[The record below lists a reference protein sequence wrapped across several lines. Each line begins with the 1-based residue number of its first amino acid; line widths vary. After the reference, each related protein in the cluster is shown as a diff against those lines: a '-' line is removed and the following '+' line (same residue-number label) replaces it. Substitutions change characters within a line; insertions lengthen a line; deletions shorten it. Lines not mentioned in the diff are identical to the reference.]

1 MTTPQPPGRPAGD
14 VTRPAFRHLWFWV
27 RLVVV
32 IAILWWVVESNGRE
46 RIAQTLLSARLPWVG
61 AAMFVFF
68 LSIVAGAWQWHL
80 LLKIQGVS
88 FSMRD
93 CFRSYYSGMFL
104 NNFLPGTVGGD
115 ALRVWDVHRQQLAQ
129 QQSSLGKAAASTLLD
144 RLMGFSAL
152 SFFSLLALAIE
163 FHRQDL
169 PRGLLLNLLQ
179 AVGAV
184 TVAFSLLLLLLL
196 SRRFAGALHALIRAL
211 GMERLGQVHTK
222 VQDSLQAYKARWN
235 AIGKVFLV
243 ACVVQLLRISVH
255 AFCAWALG
263 LSLAPAFFFS
273 FIPLIA
279 LTAVLPLNVGGW
291 GVPQGLGAYL
301 YGLPGVLT
309 AAAAGVAATGAS
321 VFDPK
326 AAAAALAFL
335 PTVIGMVV
343 MLGGGFYFVFRP
355 SREPRI
361 PS

>member
-1 MTTPQPPGRPAGD
+1 MTTRPEKPVARPAAA
-14 VTRPAFRHLWFWV
+14 RLWFVV

-32 IAILWWVVESNGRE
+32 IGILWWVVESNGRE
-46 RIAQTLLSARLPWVG
+46 RIAHALLSARLPWIG

-80 LLKIQGVS
+80 LLRIQGVS
-88 FSMRD
+88 FGMRD

-115 ALRVWDVHRQQLAQ
+115 ALRVWDVHRQQSAQ
-129 QQSSLGKAAASTLLD
+129 ERPSLGKAAASTLLD

-152 SFFSLLALAIE
+152 SFFSLLALAVE
-163 FHRQDL
+163 FQRQHL
-169 PRGLLLNLLQ
+169 PRELLLSLLQ

-184 TVAFSLLLLLLL
+184 TAAFAVLLLLLL
-196 SRRFAGALHALIRAL
+196 SRRLGGALHAVIRAL
-211 GMERLGQVHTK
+211 GMERLGQVHAK
-222 VQDSLQAYKARWN
+222 VQDSLLAYKARWD
-235 AIGKVFLV
+235 AIGKIFLV
-243 ACVVQLLRISVH
+243 ACIVQLLRISVH
-255 AFCAWALG
+255 AFCAFALG
-263 LSLAPAFFFS
+263 ISIAPAFFFS

-301 YGLPGVLT
+301 YGIPGVL
-309 AAAAGVAATGAS
+309 AATAVAVPGA
-321 VFDPK
+321 FDPK

-335 PTVIGMVV
+335 PTVVGMVV

-355 SREPRI
+355 SREPGN

>member
-1 MTTPQPPGRPAGD
+1 MNAPARPAS
-14 VTRPAFRHLWFWV
+14 RARARLWFWA
-27 RLVVV
+27 RLVAV
-32 IAILWWVVESNGRE
+32 IAILWWVVERNGRE
-46 RIAQTLLSARLPWVG
+46 RIAEALLSADPRWVL
-61 AAMFVFF
+61 AAMLVFF

-80 LLKIQGVS
+80 LLRIQGVD
-88 FSMRD
+88 FGFKA

-115 ALRVWDVHRQQLAQ
+115 ALRVWDVHREQLAQ

-152 SFFSLLALAIE
+152 SFFSLIALAVE
-163 FHRQDL
+163 FQRQDL
-169 PRGLLLNLLQ
+169 PRGLLLSLLQ

-184 TVAFSLLLLLLL
+184 SAAFVVMLLLLL

-211 GMERLGQVHTK
+211 GMERLGQVHAK
-222 VQDSLQAYKARWN
+222 VQESLQAYKARWGS
-235 AIGKVFLV
+235 IGVVFLV
-243 ACVVQLLRISVH
+243 ACVVQILRISMH
-255 AFCAWALG
+255 ALTAWALG
-263 LSLAPAFFFS
+263 LWLAPAFFFS

-309 AAAAGVAATGAS
+309 VAAAGVAAPGSPA
-321 VFDPK
+321 FDPK

-361 PS
+361 SP

>member
-1 MTTPQPPGRPAGD
+1 MNAPESEKPASKLKAR
-14 VTRPAFRHLWFWV
+14 VWFWV

-32 IAILWWVVESNGRE
+32 AAILWSVFERNGRE
-46 RIAQTLLSARLPWVG
+46 RIAAALLAADPRWVT
-61 AAMFVFF
+61 AAMAVFF

-80 LLKIQGVS
+80 LLKIQGITFGFRS
-88 FSMRD
+88 

-115 ALRVWDVHRQQLAQ
+115 ALRVWDVHRRQLAQ

-152 SFFSLLALAIE
+152 SFFSLLALAVE

-184 TVAFSLLLLLLL
+184 SVAFVLLLLLLL
-196 SRRFAGALHALIRAL
+196 SRRFANLLHAAIRAL
-211 GMERLGQVHTK
+211 GMERLGQVHAK
-222 VQDSLQAYKARWN
+222 VQDSLQAYKSRWGR
-235 AIGKVFLV
+235 IGAVFLV

-255 AFCAWALG
+255 AFSAWALG

-309 AAAAGVAATGAS
+309 AAGAAGGATVVAGAAGS
-321 VFDPK
+321 LDVK

-343 MLGGGFYFVFRP
+343 MLGGGFYFVFRS
-355 SREPRI
+355 SREPRT
-361 PS
+361 ST

>member
-1 MTTPQPPGRPAGD
+1 MAETGVSGIGKGGAR
-14 VTRPAFRHLWFWV
+14 LWFWL
-27 RLVVV
+27 RLALVVL
-32 IAILWWVVESNGRE
+32 ILWWVVERNGRE
-46 RIAQTLLSARLPWVG
+46 RIAQALLAADPRWVV
-61 AAMFVFF
+61 AAAVVFF

-80 LLKIQGVS
+80 LLRIQGIA
-88 FSMRD
+88 FGFRD

-115 ALRVWDVHRQQLAQ
+115 ALRVWDVHRRQLAE
-129 QQSSLGKAAASTLLD
+129 QQSSLGRAAASTLLD

-152 SFFSLLALAIE
+152 SVFSLIALALE

-169 PRGLLLNLLQ
+169 PHGLLVKLLQ
-179 AVGAV
+179 AVG
-184 TVAFSLLLLLLL
+184 TVSAAFILLLLLLL
-196 SRRFAGALHALIRAL
+196 SRRFSGALHALIRAL
-211 GMERLGQVHTK
+211 GLERLGNVHAK
-222 VQDSLQAYKARWN
+222 VQESLQAYKARWGR
-235 AIGKVFLV
+235 IGLIFLV

-255 AFCAWALG
+255 ALCALALQ

-279 LTAVLPLNVGGW
+279 LTAILPLNVGGW

-309 AAAAGVAATGAS
+309 AATAGVAAYGSGA
-321 VFDPK
+321 FDPK

-335 PTVIGMVV
+335 PTAVGMLV

-355 SREPRI
+355 SREPRKS
-361 PS
+361 P